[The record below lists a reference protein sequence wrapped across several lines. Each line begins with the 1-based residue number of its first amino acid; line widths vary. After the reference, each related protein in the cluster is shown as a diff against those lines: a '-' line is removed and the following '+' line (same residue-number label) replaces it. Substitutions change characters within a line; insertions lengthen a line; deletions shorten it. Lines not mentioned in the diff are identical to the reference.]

1 MSKKR
6 SRVIGIAMLVLGA
19 GFLLFA
25 LGHPECSVPWDNA
38 ITYTVYLAY
47 LALTPVL
54 LAAPFGAKK

>member
-1 MSKKR
+1 MDLLNSLKMIHFLWKKKNNP
-6 SRVIGIAMLVLGA
+6 
-19 GFLLFA
+19 
-25 LGHPECSVPWDNA
+25 HPECSVPWDNA